1 METTM
6 PARSGGQPMKRT
18 ILFAILSVTLHLVA
32 VSNSWA
38 ADVPFDSQQVIYT
51 TTGNS
56 APSIVTVDLDGDGDL
71 DVVSTTGGWTVAWH
85 ENTDG
90 AGTFG
95 SQNLISTAL
104 NTCREVYSADLD
116 GDGDPDVLSADSSD
130 DTIAWYENR
139 LNDGINNDFNPT
151 QLVISTAAD
160 GAWSVFAAD
169 LDSDGDLDV
178 LSASYDDD
186 TIAWYENRLNDGI
199 NNDFNPTQQVI
210 STTAVEAASVFT
222 GDLDGD
228 GDQDVLSASYGD
240 DTIAWYENRLN
251 DGINNDFT
259 TQQVISTAADG
270 ASSVHAADLDGDGD
284 LDVLSASNTDDKIAW
299 YENRLNDGINNDFNP
314 AQKVISTT
322 ADLATSVSATDVD
335 GDGDMDVLSS
345 SRIDDKIAW
354 YENTTGTGI
363 FSTEKV
369 IDAFAD
375 EAMCVTTGDVDGD
388 GDLDVLSSSRID
400 MMIVWYENLS
410 IHRSALIPQQS
421 IISTVADFPVDI
433 IASDVDGDG
442 DMDALAAFNNDNL
455 IAWYENISCNPL
467 AFSPHS
473 ISSAAMGAQSVYVA
487 DIDRDGHLD
496 VLSASQADDKIAW
509 YKNNGLAVF
518 GAPNVISTSADGAS
532 AVFAVDVDG
541 DGDVDALSASQS
553 NGEIVWYESDG
564 AYPPAFTDH
573 LISSLAAGALDVL
586 AIDLDG
592 DGDIDVLS
600 ASQGDAGSGKLAWY
614 ENTDGAG
621 TFGSQQVVSSAKG
634 LSGVFATDM
643 DRDGDVDLLSTASSD
658 NTVAWHENDGSQNFT
673 EHAISTVASGA
684 TSVYASDLDHDGD
697 VDVLSAS
704 QSDDKI
710 AWYESDG
717 GSPPVFVER
726 IITQDP
732 DGAGLLQGD
741 ADQADTVFVADMDSD
756 GDLDVLSASSL
767 DDKLAYYENLG
778 GQAAFAVVDRAQ
790 KVFLNAQVEDLFSIE
805 LFHRGRTGDSDAELA
820 CLRVLFEDVPAADLT
835 APQANALFDELRIY
849 LDDGSGSFE
858 SGIDILVTTMGTFTG
873 GIETISLTDG
883 DANVQV
889 PFGST
894 KRFFIVAQMAV
905 DASSQTPD
913 HFEATLLPMDCPNSA
928 EDRLH
933 DIPLTFEPAADVST
947 ARIDTVIST
956 SSCTAPF
963 DLNLA
968 NVTVNSAR
976 TCQAGTV
983 IRAGTSFVVAAPSGD
998 LTFRAGEGINLMNGF
1013 EVESNAAFTAEI
1025 DPGLQP

>member
-1 METTM
+1 
-6 PARSGGQPMKRT
+6 MKRT
-18 ILFAILSVTLHLVA
+18 IFYPILSAIFLLVA
-32 VSNSWA
+32 VLNSWA
-38 ADVPFDSQQVIYT
+38 ADVPFDTQQVIYT
-51 TTGNS
+51 NTGNS

-71 DVVSTTGGWTVAWH
+71 DVVSTTGGWTIAWH

-95 SQNLISTAL
+95 SQNVISTSVT
-104 NTCREVYSADLD
+104 TCRQVYSADLD
-116 GDGDPDVLSADSSD
+116 GDGDPDVLSADS
-130 DTIAWYENR
+130 
-139 LNDGINNDFNPT
+139 
-151 QLVISTAAD
+151 V
-160 GAWSVFAAD
+160 
-169 LDSDGDLDV
+169 
-178 LSASYDDD
+178 DD

-210 STTAVEAASVFT
+210 SSAADGAWSVFAADLDGDGDQDVLSASYDDDTIAWYENRLNDGVNNDFNPTQQVISTTAVEAASVFA

-251 DGINNDFT
+251 DGINNDFNP
-259 TQQVISTAADG
+259 TQQVISTTADG
-270 ASSVHAADLDGDGD
+270 ASSVHAADVDGDGD
-284 LDVLSASNTDDKIAW
+284 LDVLSASNTDDTIAW

-314 AQKVISTT
+314 IEKVISTT
-322 ADLATSVSATDVD
+322 ADLPTSVSAADVD
-335 GDGDMDVLSS
+335 GDGDLDVLSS

-369 IDAFAD
+369 INAFAV
-375 EAMCVTTGDVDGD
+375 EAKCVTTGDVDGD
-388 GDLDVLSSSRID
+388 GDLDVLSSSHTD
-400 MMIVWYENLS
+400 MVIAWYENLS
-410 IHRSALIPQQS
+410 IHRSAIYPQQLT
-421 IISTVADFPVDI
+421 ISTIADFPVDI
-433 IASDVDGDG
+433 IAADVDGDG

-473 ISSAAMGAQSVYVA
+473 ISSAAMGAQSVDVA
-487 DIDRDGHLD
+487 DMDRDGDLD

-509 YKNNGLAVF
+509 YANNGLAVF
-518 GAPNVISTSADGAS
+518 GAPQVISTAADGAS
-532 AVFAVDVDG
+532 AVFTADVDG
-541 DGDVDALSASQS
+541 DGDVDALSASQYD
-553 NGEIVWYESDG
+553 GEIVWYESDG

-573 LISSLAAGALDVL
+573 LISSLAAGALDVF

-600 ASQGDAGSGKLAWY
+600 ASQGDAGSGGKLAWY

-621 TFGSQQVVSSAKG
+621 TFGSQQVVSSANG

-704 QSDDKI
+704 QADDKV
-710 AWYESDG
+710 AWYESNG
-717 GSPPVFVER
+717 ASTPTFTEHV
-726 IITQDP
+726 ITQDP

-741 ADQADTVFVADMDSD
+741 ADQADTVFAADMDSD
-756 GDLDVLSASSL
+756 GDPDVLSASSL

-778 GQAAFAVVDRAQ
+778 AQAAFTIVDRAQ
-790 KVFLNAQVEDLFSIE
+790 RVFLNAQVEDLFSVE

-820 CLRVLFEDVPAADLT
+820 CLRVLFEDLPAADLT
-835 APQANALFDELRIY
+835 AAQANALFDELRIY

-858 SGIDILVTTMGTFTG
+858 SGVDSLVTTMGTFTG

-894 KRFFIVAQMAV
+894 KRFFVVLQMAV

-913 HFEATLLPMDCPNSA
+913 HFFATLLALDCPNSA
-928 EDRLH
+928 EDSPH
-933 DIPLTFEPAADVST
+933 DIPLTFEPADDVATS
-947 ARIDTVIST
+947 RIDTVIYT

-968 NVTVNSAR
+968 NATVSFAV

-983 IRAGTSFVVAAPSGD
+983 IRAGNAFVVAGPGGD
-998 LTFRAGEGINLMNGF
+998 LKLEAGESIELKNGF
-1013 EVESNAAFTAEI
+1013 IVQTNAALTTEI
-1025 DPGLQP
+1025 DPSLQP

>member
-1 METTM
+1 
-6 PARSGGQPMKRT
+6 MKRT

-32 VSNSWA
+32 VSNSRA
-38 ADVPFDSQQVIYT
+38 ADVPFDSQQVIST
-51 TTGNS
+51 ETGS
-56 APSIVTVDLDGDGDL
+56 VAAPSVMTVDLDGDGDL
-71 DVVSTTGGWTVAWH
+71 DVLSCIRGWPITWH

-95 SQNLISTAL
+95 SQNMIFNMPKTW
-104 NTCREVYSADLD
+104 RQVYSADLD
-116 GDGDPDVLSADSSD
+116 GDGDPDVLSADSTE

-169 LDSDGDLDV
+169 LDGDGDLDV
-178 LSASYDDD
+178 LSASYWDDK
-186 TIAWYENRLNDGI
+186 IAWYENRLNDGI

-210 STTAVEAASVFT
+210 FMTAVEANSVFAA
-222 GDLDGD
+222 DLDGD

-251 DGINNDFT
+251 DGVNNDFNP
-259 TQQVISTAADG
+259 TQQVISTAVDG
-270 ASSVHAADLDGDGD
+270 AGSVDAADLDGDGD
-284 LDVLSASNTDDKIAW
+284 LDVLSASQIDDTIAW
-299 YENRLNDGINNDFNP
+299 HENRLNDGVNNDFNP
-314 AQKVISTT
+314 TEYVISTT
-322 ADLATSVSATDVD
+322 TDLASSVSAVDVD
-335 GDGDMDVLSS
+335 GDGDLDVLSS
-345 SRIDDKIAW
+345 SKNDDTIAW
-354 YENTTGTGI
+354 YENTDGTGV
-363 FSTEKV
+363 FSAEKI

-375 EAMCVTTGDVDGD
+375 KARCVTTGDVDGD
-388 GDLDVLSSSRID
+388 GDLDVLSSLDFEGTIA
-400 MMIVWYENLS
+400 WYENLS

-421 IISTVADFPVDI
+421 IISTAADYPVDI
-433 IASDVDGDG
+433 IAADVDGDG

-467 AFSPHS
+467 AFTPHS
-473 ISSAAMGAQSVYVA
+473 ISSAAMGAQSVFVA
-487 DIDRDGHLD
+487 DMDSDGDLD
-496 VLSASQADDKIAW
+496 VLSASQTDDKIAW
-509 YKNNGLAVF
+509 YANNGMAVF
-518 GAPNVISTSADGAS
+518 GAPQVISTAADGAS
-532 AVFAVDVDG
+532 AVFAADVDG
-541 DGDVDALSASQS
+541 DGDIDALSASQS
-553 NGEIVWYESDG
+553 DGEIVWYESDG

-573 LISSLAAGALDVL
+573 LISSLAEGALDVF
-586 AIDLDG
+586 AVDLDG

-621 TFGSQQVVSSAKG
+621 TFGSQVVVSSASG

-643 DRDGDVDLLSTASSD
+643 DRDGDVDLLSTSSSA
-658 NTVAWHENDGSQNFT
+658 NEVAWYENDGSQNFT
-673 EHAISTVASGA
+673 EHSISTSAAGA
-684 TSVYASDLDHDGD
+684 ASVYASDLDHDGD

-704 QSDDKI
+704 QSDDKV
-710 AWYESDG
+710 AWYESNG
-717 GSPPVFVER
+717 ASTPTFTEHV
-726 IITQDP
+726 ITQDP

-741 ADQADTVFVADMDSD
+741 ADQADTVFAADMDSD
-756 GDLDVLSASSL
+756 GDPDVLSASSL

-778 GQAAFAVVDRAQ
+778 AQAAFTIVDRAQ
-790 KVFLNAQVEDLFSIE
+790 RVFLNAQVEDLFSVE

-820 CLRVLFEDVPAADLT
+820 CLRVLFEDLPAADLT
-835 APQANALFDELRIY
+835 AAQANALFDELRIY

-858 SGIDILVTTMGTFTG
+858 SGVDSLVTTMGTFTG

-894 KRFFIVAQMAV
+894 KRFFVVLQMAV

-913 HFEATLLPMDCPNSA
+913 HFFATLLALDCPNSA
-928 EDRLH
+928 EDSPH
-933 DIPLTFEPAADVST
+933 DIPLTFEPADDVATS
-947 ARIDTVIST
+947 RIDTVIYT

-968 NVTVNSAR
+968 NATMSSAV

-983 IRAGTSFVVAAPSGD
+983 IRAGNAFVVAGPGGD
-998 LTFRAGEGINLMNGF
+998 LRLEAGESIELKNGF
-1013 EVESNAAFTAEI
+1013 IVQTNAALTTEI
-1025 DPGLQP
+1025 DPSLQP